1 MLPVT
6 LKMHTKTLNPI
17 ESLFCSPCKDV
28 TVAEFIGRHN
38 YNSSIFVLQVT
49 VMRRSPL
56 SYFPPS
62 NRLIAAGIA
71 MIRLNIEPVCL
82 L

>member
-17 ESLFCSPCKDV
+17 ESLFCSPCNDV

-38 YNSSIFVLQVT
+38 SSIFVLQVT
-49 VMRRSPL
+49 VMCRSPL

-62 NRLIAAGIA
+62 NRLMAAGIV
-71 MIRLNIEPVCL
+71 MIRLNIELACL